1 MARKPIPQST
11 ETAVL
16 LQCRRRCCIC
26 FGLDRDARL
35 KAGQI
40 AHLDR
45 DSSNPSEDNLAFLC
59 FDHHDEYDSRS
70 SQRKNLSLG
79 EVKEFRRELRQ
90 TINKGFSQ
98 PVHFGEISTPPADP
112 YAGTWIRLGG
122 ETNSAEL
129 TLTPLPDSQGGDV
142 QYYVSGLALWGGE
155 RAGGPNLGTL
165 DFLGTMSDARVITHR
180 RRRHGDAEAI
190 TILTFGGGGLLEV
203 EENDWF
209 DEYGINVNFIGTY
222 RRAR

>member
-1 MARKPIPQST
+1 MARKPIPRST

-45 DSSNPSEDNLAFLC
+45 DSSNPSEENLAFLC

-79 EVKEFRRELRQ
+79 EVKEFRRELRR
-90 TINKGFSQ
+90 TIDKGFSQ
-98 PVHFGEISTPPADP
+98 PLLHTIRG
-112 YAGTWIRLGG
+112 AGYMIR
-122 ETNSAEL
+122 
-129 TLTPLPDSQGGDV
+129 DK
-142 QYYVSGLALWGGE
+142 
-155 RAGGPNLGTL
+155 
-165 DFLGTMSDARVITHR
+165 
-180 RRRHGDAEAI
+180 
-190 TILTFGGGGLLEV
+190 
-203 EENDWF
+203 
-209 DEYGINVNFIGTY
+209 
-222 RRAR
+222 